1 MRYLGSFQDA
11 PDSTVQSQ
19 HQQSHHE
26 VVDIGFIAEN
36 AGGYQLTEKGQAA
49 YYAAKSGF
57 CYTNGYQIG
66 DSKVIGEEAA
76 NDLPPALS

>member
-1 MRYLGSFQDA
+1 MLPIPQPKASTNSHITKSF
-11 PDSTVQSQ
+11 
-19 HQQSHHE
+19 
-26 VVDIGFIAEN
+26 VDIGFIAEN
-36 AGGYQLTEKGQAA
+36 AGGYQLTEKGQTA
-49 YYAAKSGF
+49 YDAAKSGF